1 MEKQTIR
8 STSLS
13 SAQCADIVL
22 REKETTRLVF
32 RPELVE
38 NPNLPAAGVK
48 GTFVYQRKSKNAEW
62 QDAERIALNSLK
74 AGEGYK
80 LELHSAE
87 LLKLH
92 QEVGALLR
100 VHAKSGVPMG
110 ESEYVRVD
118 SVVAQ
123 LAALP
128 VHELRDYLAAHKE
141 HGSEILGKLLRWATE
156 TGDLPDLLSRLVS
169 LGPAN
174 LQRLNAAVGLERLKR
189 VLAVWDQNRD
199 EDNEGFWQ
207 ATLAEHAFLFE
218 HVFAWPTAVLKDKAY
233 VGGKSIDNTQGKVVD
248 FLLKNRLTHNV
259 ALLEIKTPATKLLGG
274 RYREG
279 VHNVSGEVTGSVL
292 QVLDYKASLMG
303 EWNALRANTGSL
315 DLDLEPQCVVIVGST
330 QQLSDAKMRKS
341 LELFRASLN
350 GVAVLCFDELFEK
363 TKRLIVLLEEAN
375 SQSAAQHGAAAGNR
389 PNAGARG

>member
-1 MEKQTIR
+1 MEKLTIR
-8 STSLS
+8 STSPS

-38 NPNLPAAGVK
+38 NPHQPDAGVR
-48 GTFVYQRKSKNAEW
+48 GTFIYQRKSKKAEW
-62 QDAERIALNSLK
+62 QDAKTMALNSLK

-87 LLKLH
+87 LLKLY
-92 QEVGALLR
+92 QEVGALLK

-123 LAALP
+123 LANLP
-128 VHELRDYLAAHKE
+128 VPELREYLAAHNE
-141 HGSEILGKLLRWATE
+141 HGSHILGKLLRWATE

-189 VLAVWDQNRD
+189 VLEAWEQNRD
-199 EDNEGFWQ
+199 EDNEEFWQ
-207 ATLAEHAFLFE
+207 STLAEHAFLFE
-218 HVFAWPTAVLKDKAY
+218 HVFAWPTAVLKGKAY
-233 VGGKSIDNTQGKVVD
+233 VGGKGLDNTQGKVVD
-248 FLLKNRLTHNV
+248 FLLKNCLTHNV
-259 ALLEIKTPATKLLGG
+259 ALLEIKTPSTKLLGPK
-274 RYREG
+274 YREG
-279 VHNVSGEVTGSVL
+279 VHNVSGELSGSVL
-292 QVLDYKASLMG
+292 QVLDYKASLLA
-303 EWNALRANTGSL
+303 EWNTMRANTGSL
-315 DLDLEPQCVVIVGST
+315 DLDFEPQCVVIVGST

-341 LELFRASLN
+341 LELFRASLS
-350 GVAVLCFDELFEK
+350 GVTVLCFDELFEK
-363 TKRLIVLLEEAN
+363 TKSLIRLLEEAN
-375 SQSAAQHGAAAGNR
+375 SHNAAQQ
-389 PNAGARG
+389 